1 MESFHI
7 WMNVVSVFFSLH
19 IAHLLL
25 DWPCCLSYRRGCFYL
40 MNLYGSICCVN
51 VVVFCKTK
59 NFAFFSVGIES
70 TSVVFWD
77 FVISFGAYLDRYFY
91 IYGIHSILCMLLTH
105 FHKNYNNNNNNSNI
119 KGKRHMVQ
127 TWWKRF
133 TISMNLIS
141 NSIGGDA
148 FIWLWTWK
156 VSRRKIHDPY
166 VSACNVR
173 LFFGCLFAFVRIGV
187 FLFNFISL
195 SYALHPFFK
204 AIDQT
209 KSKLIHRITSSLFFR
224 RIFYVTKRHIFLC
237 SHIVFFFRASVLPVS
252 RRLICA
258 NSIRFQFGLFSPIL
272 TAQTRHSTYFKSIR
286 KSDSNCNH
294 LYLY

>member
-1 MESFHI
+1 
-7 WMNVVSVFFSLH
+7 
-19 IAHLLL
+19 
-25 DWPCCLSYRRGCFYL
+25 
-40 MNLYGSICCVN
+40 MNLCGSICCVN
-51 VVVFCKTK
+51 VEVFCKTK
-59 NFAFFSVGIES
+59 NFAIFSVAIES
-70 TSVVFWD
+70 TSVEFWD

-91 IYGIHSILCMLLTH
+91 MCGIYSILCMLLTH
-105 FHKNYNNNNNNSNI
+105 FHKNYNNNNNNHTNI

-173 LFFGCLFAFVRIGV
+173 LFFGCLFAFVRVGV

-209 KSKLIHRITSSLFFR
+209 KSKLIHRITSSHFFSTC
-224 RIFYVTKRHIFLC
+224 IFRYEKAHIFLFT
-237 SHIVFFFRASVLPVS
+237 HRFFPVQVCLLSRAV
-252 RRLICA
+252 
-258 NSIRFQFGLFSPIL
+258 
-272 TAQTRHSTYFKSIR
+272 
-286 KSDSNCNH
+286 
-294 LYLY
+294 